1 MTGYYKTYPAR
12 FLSSDELDLRNDLN
26 TMYNNDKS
34 FMTYNK
40 VLDSGERQEFSTGS
54 VRDTQS
60 GKGRFDL
67 LPFHALTRLAQHFEN
82 GAVKYGDNNWRRG
95 QNTRRYMSSAF
106 RHLTKYMLKQKD
118 EDHLAAALWNIAC
131 LIETEYMIEIGEL
144 PKELDDINER

>member
-1 MTGYYKTYPAR
+1 
-12 FLSSDELDLRNDLN
+12 
-26 TMYNNDKS
+26 MYDKV
-34 FMTYNK
+34 M
-40 VLDSGERQEFSTGS
+40 DSGKREEFATGS
-54 VRDTQS
+54 VRDTQI

-95 QNTRRYMSSAF
+95 QNTRRYMSSAL

-131 LIETEYMIEIGEL
+131 LIETEYMIETGEL